1 MRCEIGLSRS
11 RRPSSTSFMIA
22 KVVAKGFVSEAKSK
36 IVSFS
41 MEMTGGK
48 GVAAARSALEAY
60 LIEKENNRN
69 TMLEDSR
76 QAETQLAAI
85 TARLE
90 GHKNDL
96 DRTQEKLSATWSVYL
111 QALENAGLES
121 VEEHKASFRDPGW
134 MDKKRQALQQYNND
148 WHTVEDNIR
157 THAAVFAQTP
167 FNPDDLRHILDRVR
181 ELLASI
187 QEKNTL
193 KGGLT
198 GKIKTLNENFTKRQ
212 EQENKLEGARAEM
225 ERWQKLAGVIPANS
239 LRDFALQTMFDLLIT
254 IANRQLS
261 DITSRY
267 ALRAVDLK
275 DMVVIDLW
283 NAGEERPVETLS
295 GGESF
300 LVSLS
305 LALAL
310 SELSSGRSRL
320 ESLFLDEGF
329 GTLDSETLDAA
340 LNALESLRLSGRTIG
355 VISHIDQLTRRIPVR
370 IDVKRTGVGT
380 STIHVKG

>member
-1 MRCEIGLSRS
+1 
-11 RRPSSTSFMIA
+11 
-22 KVVAKGFVSEAKSK
+22 
-36 IVSFS
+36 
-41 MEMTGGK
+41 
-48 GVAAARSALEAY
+48 
-60 LIEKENNRN
+60 
-69 TMLEDSR
+69 
-76 QAETQLAAI
+76 
-85 TARLE
+85 
-90 GHKNDL
+90 
-96 DRTQEKLSATWSVYL
+96 
-111 QALENAGLES
+111 
-121 VEEHKASFRDPGW
+121 
-134 MDKKRQALQQYNND
+134 
-148 WHTVEDNIR
+148 
-157 THAAVFAQTP
+157 
-167 FNPDDLRHILDRVR
+167 
-181 ELLASI
+181 
-187 QEKNTL
+187 
-193 KGGLT
+193 
-198 GKIKTLNENFTKRQ
+198 
-212 EQENKLEGARAEM
+212 M
-225 ERWQKLAGVIPANS
+225 ERWQKLAGAIPANS
-239 LRDFALQTMFDLLIT
+239 LRDFALQSMFDLLIT

-275 DMVVIDLW
+275 DMVVTDLW
-283 NAGEERPVETLS
+283 NAGEQRPVETLS

-310 SELSSGRSRL
+310 SELSSGRKRL